1 MPDYKTP
8 GVYINEINN
17 FPPSIA
23 TVETAIPAFIG
34 YTEKSLDGLLK
45 SKRINSLVEFEQF
58 FGSAYPEMVEVTL
71 NNALVLGDLPV
82 IQINIPDCSP
92 YILHYQISMFYANGG
107 GQCYIIP
114 VGNHDSAFSIDKM
127 ALLEGLEVCKAIDE
141 VSLLIIPEIVSLSDD
156 EAIKEINDAMLA
168 QCHLLRD
175 RFAILDVPQKNESD
189 ISLIADKFKSDLV
202 GTENLM
208 FGAAYSPKFQTALAY
223 NRVGDHLITIDDQQT
238 VKLELD
244 GVNETLK
251 LSDLQNFKNRHLYN
265 KIKIELSNNLVSI
278 YPSGAI
284 AGIYTLVDSS
294 RGVWKS
300 PANISLNGVIKPLIK
315 INNVE
320 QDNLNVTVSGKS
332 INAIREFPGKGILV
346 WGGRTLN
353 GNDNEY
359 RYISTRRF
367 VNMIEESI
375 IKGIQHLVF
384 EPNDA
389 NTWIR
394 VEAMCENFLS
404 NQWRLGALQGAKPE
418 EAFAVQIGL
427 NKTMTNLDILE
438 GRLILQIMLAVVRPA
453 EFLIISIN
461 QKMQES

>member
-1 MPDYKTP
+1 
-8 GVYINEINN
+8 
-17 FPPSIA
+17 
-23 TVETAIPAFIG
+23 
-34 YTEKSLDGLLK
+34 
-45 SKRINSLVEFEQF
+45 
-58 FGSAYPEMVEVTL
+58 MVEVTL

-332 INAIREFPGKGILV
+332 INAIREFPGKAYWCG
-346 WGGRTLN
+346 
-353 GNDNEY
+353 
-359 RYISTRRF
+359 
-367 VNMIEESI
+367 EE
-375 IKGIQHLVF
+375 
-384 EPNDA
+384 E
-389 NTWIR
+389 R
-394 VEAMCENFLS
+394 
-404 NQWRLGALQGAKPE
+404 
-418 EAFAVQIGL
+418 
-427 NKTMTNLDILE
+427 
-438 GRLILQIMLAVVRPA
+438 
-453 EFLIISIN
+453 
-461 QKMQES
+461 

>member
-45 SKRINSLVEFEQF
+45 SKRINSLVDFEQF
-58 FGSAYPEMVEVTL
+58 FGVAYPEKMEVIL
-71 NNALVLGDLPV
+71 SDSSVLGDLPTLKTT
-82 IQINIPDCSP
+82 IPNCSP

-107 GQCYIIP
+107 GPCYIIP
-114 VGNHDSAFSIDKM
+114 VGIYESTNAIEKIN
-127 ALLEGLEVCKAIDE
+127 LLDGIRACKQLDE
-141 VSLLIIPEIVSLSDD
+141 VTLVVIPEIVSLSDD

-189 ISLIADKFKSDLV
+189 ISLIADNFRSYLV

-208 FGAAYSPKFQTALAY
+208 FGAAYSPKLQTVLAY
-223 NRVGDHLITIDDQQT
+223 NRVGDHLITINDQQT
-238 VKLELD
+238 VKLELN
-244 GVNETLK
+244 GVNEMLK
-251 LSDLQNFKNRHLYN
+251 LSDLQSFNNSYLYN
-265 KIKIELSNNLVSI
+265 KIKIELSNNHVSV

-332 INAIREFPGKGILV
+332 INAIREFPGKGVLV

-375 IKGIQHLVF
+375 SKGIQQFVF

-394 VEAMCENFLS
+394 VEAMCENFLYT
-404 NQWRLGALQGAKPE
+404 QWRLGALQGAKPE

-453 EFLIISIN
+453 EFLMISIN